1 MTRRGPKTGCI
12 TGVLALALMGAT
24 AATAQV
30 KDVPRERTFIH
41 EGWSQG
47 SPTLKTPRN
56 ANYYNLAGD
65 YRNGHMHNFEAL
77 FYFNSITGDL
87 VPWLGESFEM
97 NDDFTEVTV
106 NIREGAKWA
115 DGEDFDAEDVA
126 YTINML
132 VENGNGPANLRK
144 AKEVSNQVIGA
155 EVVDKLTAKITL
167 NAPDP
172 RYPFRQLINY
182 YGHGLVWVPEHIW
195 STVDDKAAFT
205 WYDADKGYPVGTGA
219 WETVFASPDQIVL
232 DRRDD
237 WWGAETGF
245 RPMPAPERVVAIG
258 LGDNARRA
266 DMISNA
272 EVDST
277 QLVTALDLLESVLES
292 SENVT
297 TYTGKEQPYGYQ
309 DWWPHSLYFN
319 HLIED
324 SPFADVRVRRAV
336 RFAIDKEQLI
346 EFAWGGGNT
355 PNDWPY
361 PHYDPLVWYMEQAQ
375 DLVEKHEAGEFNLDK
390 SAALMEEAGYA
401 RNGDGMWEKDGE
413 CAGGPLEVHQV
424 LAAVGQVVTQQLIN
438 AGFCAEYSQTPESFD
453 KFRKGESVWHI
464 FGHNGGSVFD
474 PVDTMRMYITK
485 NRTPIGTSTMFVS
498 RWANPEFDAVYDKMA
513 GIPPE
518 NRDELLPLFREAYD
532 IWFADAVE
540 VPLELGYHT
549 IPMNTTYW
557 TNWPTQDNPY
567 ALACIPCFISG
578 SGTEVLHGVQPAQ

>member
-1 MTRRGPKTGCI
+1 MTFRMSGKGFLAATIG
-12 TGVLALALMGAT
+12 LALIGSTSAL
-24 AATAQV
+24 AQV

-56 ANYYNLAGD
+56 ANYYNLAGE
-65 YRNGHMHNFEAL
+65 YRNGHMHNFEPL

-106 NIREGAKWA
+106 KVRDGAKWA

-132 VENGNGPANLRK
+132 VENGNGPANMRK
-144 AKEVSNQVIGA
+144 AKEVANQVVGA

-172 RYPFRQLINY
+172 RYPFRQLVNY

-195 STVDDKAAFT
+195 SGIEDKAAFT
-205 WYDADKGYPVGTGA
+205 WYDDEKGYPVGTGA
-219 WETVFASPDQIVL
+219 WKTVFASPEQIVL

-245 RPMPAPERVVAIG
+245 RDLPGPERVVAIG
-258 LGDNARRA
+258 IGDNARRS
-266 DMISNA
+266 DMILNA
-272 EVDST
+272 EADST
-277 QLVTALDLLESVLES
+277 QLVTALDLLESVLKKS
-292 SENVT
+292 DAVT
-297 TYTGKEQPYGYQ
+297 TYTGKDQPYAYQ

-336 RFAIDKEQLI
+336 RYAIDKDQLI
-346 EFAWGGGNT
+346 DFAWGGGNT

-361 PHYDPLVWYMEQAQ
+361 PHYTPLVWYMDQAK
-375 DLVEKHEAGEFNLDK
+375 DIVAKHEAGEFNLDK
-390 SAALMEEAGYA
+390 SAALMEEAGYS
-401 RNGDGMWEKDGE
+401 RNSDGMWEKDGK

-424 LAAVGQVVTQQLIN
+424 LAAVGQVVVQQLKN

-453 KFRKGESVWHI
+453 NFRKGESLWHI

-498 RWANPEFDAVYDKMA
+498 RWAHPEFDKIYDKMA
-513 GIPPE
+513 AIPPE
-518 NRDELLPLFREAYD
+518 NRDELLPLFRDAYD
-532 IWFADAVE
+532 IWFAEAVE

-557 TNWPTQDNPY
+557 TNFPTKDNPY
-567 ALACIPCFISG
+567 TLACIPCFISG
-578 SGTEVLHGVQPAQ
+578 AGTEVLHGVQPVN